1 VRQQRSSS
9 PGLEWLTDRR
19 LPGHISDAPLRV
31 RVLRPS
37 FVSLLMRPTAPSI
50 WLGIAVA
57 ASLIVIET
65 VAVVYLK
72 RLTGQPFGTL
82 YIVDVMVV
90 STVWGFGLSAI
101 TSVATAIAYTYFR
114 NWPHAHVRPDELGFW
129 RSNAVFLLVALL
141 ANTIAA
147 VARTGERFSDLS
159 SDLLATGGPQRL
171 IQLNR
176 RASGIAS
183 FPPGWPA
190 SAVSRLR
197 RDRQRQDQRGHQ
209 CRCSSTRDPSR
220 WRRAALNRRKH
231 DGIPDRQP
239 VRQPGSG

>member
-1 VRQQRSSS
+1 M
-9 PGLEWLTDRR
+9 
-19 LPGHISDAPLRV
+19 
-31 RVLRPS
+31 RPS
-37 FVSLLMRPTAPSI
+37 FVSLLMRPTAPPI

-90 STVWGFGLSAI
+90 STVWGFGLSAM

-114 NWPHAHVRPDELGFW
+114 NWPHTHVGPDELGFW
-129 RSNAVFLLVALL
+129 RSNAVFLFVALL

-159 SDLLATGGPQRL
+159 SDLLATAGPQRL

-176 RASGIAS
+176 ACERYRL
-183 FPPGWPA
+183 FPPGLPA
-190 SAVSRLR
+190 SAVVGNLSRENSVI
-197 RDRQRQDQRGHQ
+197 
-209 CRCSSTRDPSR
+209 RC
-220 WRRAALNRRKH
+220 
-231 DGIPDRQP
+231 
-239 VRQPGSG
+239 